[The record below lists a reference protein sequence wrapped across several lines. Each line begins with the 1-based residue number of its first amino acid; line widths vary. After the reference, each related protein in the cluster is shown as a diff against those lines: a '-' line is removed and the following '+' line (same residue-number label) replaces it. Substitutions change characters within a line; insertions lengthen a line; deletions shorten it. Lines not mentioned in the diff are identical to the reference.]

1 MSVLVRNVRNC
12 FFKSL
17 SLYHVQNWIP
27 SFYFCVKY
35 WKQIAASE
43 STDKEISFEFLGF
56 LRRNQSQNYI
66 LQTKIV
72 PCESSAEEVSFE

>member
-1 MSVLVRNVRNC
+1 M
-12 FFKSL
+12 
-17 SLYHVQNWIP
+17 
-27 SFYFCVKY
+27 KY

-43 STDKEISFEFLGF
+43 STEPVKVLSFEFLGF

>member
-1 MSVLVRNVRNC
+1 M
-12 FFKSL
+12 
-17 SLYHVQNWIP
+17 
-27 SFYFCVKY
+27 KY

-72 PCESSAEEVSFE
+72 PCESSAEEVSFEWSHSEDFIHGFKD

>member
-1 MSVLVRNVRNC
+1 M
-12 FFKSL
+12 
-17 SLYHVQNWIP
+17 
-27 SFYFCVKY
+27 KY

-72 PCESSAEEVSFE
+72 PCESSAEEVWFE